1 MRLALCAVLLM
12 APLYGLLG
20 TMVVDGRMSF
30 FSDSLGH
37 SAMTGIALGVL
48 LGLDTPVWAMVAF
61 GVLYALLL
69 VYVKARGAA
78 STDTTLGVFSATGWA
93 LGVVL
98 LSRNGGFARYSNY
111 LIGDLLA
118 IEAGDLAAIG
128 AALAATV
135 VFWFAAYNRLL
146 LLCVSP
152 ALAAAG
158 ACACAGRGLLRLP
171 AGGGG
176 HAVHPLGGHADYQRQ
191 AGAAGG
197 RGEKPG
203 PATCGDI
210 MACRCCWRWCAGWSA
225 CCFPLPGG
233 RRAAR
238 PLCCR
243 WRCAMRCRWR
253 NGGGARN
260 GFGPWAR
267 PRPSAAQPGAASC
280 CAADFSATFN
290 LFLNGITRK
299 RGAIMV

>member
-1 MRLALCAVLLM
+1 MEFLSAFFWEWTDYGFMRLALCAVLLM

-78 STDTTLGVFSATGWA
+78 STDTTLGVFSATGMA

-98 LSRNGGFARYSNY
+98 LSGNGGFARYSNY

-152 ALAAAG
+152 ALAASRGVRVRLAE
-158 ACACAGRGLLRLP
+158 ACFACLLAVVVMLSIRWVGTLIISAMLVLPAAAARNLARNVRGYHGLSVLLALVCGVVGLLLSF
-171 AGGGG
+171 ACGT
-176 HAVHPLGGHADYQRQ
+176 AS
-191 AGAAGG
+191 GATIVLSLALCYALSLA
-197 RGEKPG
+197 K
-203 PATCGDI
+203 
-210 MACRCCWRWCAGWSA
+210 
-225 CCFPLPGG
+225 
-233 RRAAR
+233 RR
-238 PLCCR
+238 
-243 WRCAMRCRWR
+243 
-253 NGGGARN
+253 
-260 GFGPWAR
+260 
-267 PRPSAAQPGAASC
+267 
-280 CAADFSATFN
+280 
-290 LFLNGITRK
+290 
-299 RGAIMV
+299 RGA